1 MNREKFEKVWGSSE
15 SVKEVCKKLK
25 ISQQS
30 AYYWARKFDLP
41 TFCGTV
47 DVMSPTPEEIAER
60 AAEVRA
66 GWSKHEEQRRAVGSC
81 SHRRYSIPSYTSSKS
96 SSSKYPVFTKAA
108 V

>member
-60 AAEVRA
+60 AAEVRST
-66 GWSKHEEQRRAVGSC
+66 WSEAEERRRVVGQS
-81 SHRRYSIPSYTSSKS
+81 SHTKYSIPSYVSLKS
-96 SSSKYPVFTKAA
+96 SGSKYPVFTKAS

>member
-66 GWSKHEEQRRAVGSC
+66 GWSKHEEQRRAIGAIG
-81 SHRRYSIPSYTSSKS
+81 RRYEIPNYSSSKS
-96 SSSKYPVFTKAA
+96 GTHGVPVFSPN
-108 V
+108 